1 MKKNT
6 TISERFLQIVDFL
19 NVSTNDFAKKLGY
32 SRSQA
37 IYDVINGKSKPSF
50 DFFEKLYNS
59 EYSEKFNLKW
69 LITGEGKMLNDY
81 NSFGA
86 VNDIQIKLSE
96 LNKKEIEFFKLQIKS
111 LENENLLQKSAID
124 LYRELNDQLKIRIE
138 NLENENQDKSNSPV
152 IMPTTTGEL

>member
-32 SRSQA
+32 NRSQA

-50 DFFEKLYNS
+50 DFFEKLYSS

-69 LITGEGKMLNDY
+69 LITGEGKMLNDH

-96 LNKKEIEFFKLQIKS
+96 LNKKEIELFQLQIKS
-111 LENENLLQKSAID
+111 LEKENLLQKSTID

-138 NLENENQDKSNSPV
+138 NLENDNHDKSKSTPP
-152 IMPTTTGEL
+152 MATFTGK